1 MCTAALRFYS
11 VGSHVGIRTVIC
23 GALRLIDIILLTSN
37 TRKVLLPTVKIILL
51 INQIGF
57 VIYELTNFITK

>member
-1 MCTAALRFYS
+1 MYTAALRFYS

-37 TRKVLLPTVKIILL
+37 TRKVL
-51 INQIGF
+51 
-57 VIYELTNFITK
+57 